1 MSTRAKK
8 GARRTSVKSKGRQKD
23 LFRDVQALVVSGVG
37 EFETLSATVVND
49 KIKTMGGASDIITK
63 SKKVPNIKKYTHIL
77 VPSNVTKEELCK
89 YLKLASL
96 DQMSDK
102 LIDYHWA
109 TDIIDQNKLLNSNDY
124 IYTGGKKRR
133 KTSEKP
139 KRLHSPEPQPARKA
153 SKASK
158 TSKEEDQ
165 PATRGTKRKAEGKRV
180 KKIPQKSTDV
190 SEEEPDITKAMHNQ
204 NEHLTKHFQRLETF
218 YRLLGDRGRSIAY
231 ANITRTLKMLPFH
244 VKEASQL
251 QDVEGFGE
259 KTIKRIDEILKTGK
273 LSQLKNMEK
282 QKFIQC
288 MEEFEKVHGIGIK
301 KASQIYK
308 KGITSISELQQFAEQ
323 NPGFF
328 SREQLLGIQ
337 YYNDLIHP
345 VPRAE
350 IEQIAEKVRT
360 VLAEINSEA
369 ELIITGS
376 YRRGKPESGDIDLI
390 IKLNSLRGV
399 MNQLVTKLGEIGLI
413 KEILKQSDKTLMSIA
428 QFENNPC
435 RRLDIKLCNSE
446 ALPFMLL
453 YFTGS
458 FEYNRLLRTEAARKG
473 YVLGNEG
480 VHDRKTGK
488 KVNIGAKT
496 EEDIVR
502 WLGMPVL
509 SLEERD
515 I

>member
-8 GARRTSVKSKGRQKD
+8 AARRTSVKSKGSQKD
-23 LFRDVQALVVSGVG
+23 LFRDVMALVVSGLG
-37 EFETLSATVVND
+37 DFETMSATVVND
-49 KIKTMGGASDIITK
+49 KIKNMGGASDIITK
-63 SKKVPNIKKYTHIL
+63 SKKVLNIKKYTHIL
-77 VPSNVTKEELCK
+77 VPSNVTKEELSK

-96 DQMSDK
+96 DQISDK
-102 LIDYHWA
+102 LIDYRWA
-109 TDIIDQNKLLNSNDY
+109 TDMIDQNKVLNSNDY

-133 KTSEKP
+133 KTSEKL
-139 KRLHSPEPQPARKA
+139 KKLHSPEPQPAQ
-153 SKASK
+153 K
-158 TSKEEDQ
+158 TSKGEDQ
-165 PATRGTKRKAEGKRV
+165 PATRGTKRKAAGRAEGKRV
-180 KKIPQKSTDV
+180 KKTPQKSTDV

-251 QDVEGFGE
+251 QDVEGFGD
-259 KTIKRIDEILKTGK
+259 KTIKRIDEILRTGK

-282 QKFIQC
+282 QKFIRC
-288 MEEFEKVHGIGIK
+288 MEQFEKVHGIGIK

-308 KGITSISELQQFAEQ
+308 KGITSMSELQQFAEQ

-337 YYNDLIHP
+337 YYNDLIQP

-350 IEQIAEKVRT
+350 IEKIAEKVKS
-360 VLAEINSEA
+360 VISEINPEA
-369 ELIITGS
+369 ELTITGS
-376 YRRGKPESGDIDLI
+376 YRRGKPESGDVDFV
-390 IKLNSLRGV
+390 IKLHSLRGF
-399 MNQLVTKLGEIGLI
+399 MNQLVSKLGEIGLI

-446 ALPFMLL
+446 AFPFMLL

-480 VHDRKTGK
+480 VHVRKTGK
-488 KVNIGAKT
+488 KVNLGAKT

-509 SLEERD
+509 SMEERD